1 LFVVCCFLR
10 VTSSYSAVKV
20 RANKFAL
27 ELRNNSRAV
36 WFVLIYTNAP
46 RSLPTH
52 HWKQTLVCHH
62 RLNGYFQKIPYAFG
76 NGLPDKK
83 SPVHIHRAAISL
95 S

>member
-1 LFVVCCFLR
+1 
-10 VTSSYSAVKV
+10 
-20 RANKFAL
+20 
-27 ELRNNSRAV
+27 
-36 WFVLIYTNAP
+36 
-46 RSLPTH
+46 
-52 HWKQTLVCHH
+52 LVCHH